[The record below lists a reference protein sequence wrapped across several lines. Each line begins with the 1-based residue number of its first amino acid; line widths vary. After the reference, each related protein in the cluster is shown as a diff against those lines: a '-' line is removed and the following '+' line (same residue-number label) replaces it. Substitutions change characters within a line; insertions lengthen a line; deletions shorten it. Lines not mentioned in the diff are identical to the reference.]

1 MSIGENIRRI
11 RKERGMTQ
19 EELAKKVYVVAP
31 MICMIER
38 GTKAPSLQLGKE
50 LAEALGVSMEDLFK

>member
-19 EELAKKVYVVAP
+19 EELAKKVYVAGS

-38 GTKAPSLQLGKE
+38 GTKVPSMPTGKAI
-50 LAEALGVSMEDLFK
+50 AEALGVSMEDLLK

>member
-1 MSIGENIRRI
+1 MSIGDNIRRI

-19 EELAKKVYVVAP
+19 EELARKIYVAAS

-38 GTKAPSLQLGKE
+38 GTKVPSMPTGKAI
-50 LAEALGVSMEDLFK
+50 AEVLGVSMEDLLR

>member
-11 RKERGMTQ
+11 RKERGLTQ
-19 EELAKKVYVVAP
+19 EELAKKVYVGAP

-50 LAEALGVSMEDLFK
+50 LAEALGVSVDDLLK